1 MKLSYAEPGFIAEL
15 TWRSWPVLLTVEP
28 FGQSEE
34 AAAQVYATEVWEWL
48 NAEYDGIREYLPQI
62 VSLKNSH
69 WLEIDETEWTTAQM
83 ADKIVSVEAVYARR
97 DEGIMVYHDV
107 GDTFG
112 DKALVLMFSPSYE
125 FCGIQLL

>member
-15 TWRSWPVLLTVEP
+15 TWRGLPVLLTVEP
-28 FGQSEE
+28 FAE
-34 AAAQVYATEVWEWL
+34 AEATAAQAYATEVWDWL
-48 NAEYDGIREYLPQI
+48 SAEYDGIEEYLPQI
-62 VSLKNSH
+62 VGIKNTH
-69 WLEIDETEWTTAQM
+69 WLEIGEPEWTTAQM
-83 ADKIVSVEAVYARR
+83 ADTIVSVEAVYARR

-112 DKALVLMFSPSYE
+112 DKALVLLFSPRYE